1 MALFDTF
8 VVLHVVAAVIGF
20 GSVAISGVYGGT
32 ARHPERQ
39 GAAEE
44 TQRYFRAPGRAEL
57 VLLLV
62 PVLGAVALG
71 LRPDGADFGAFWVI
85 SGFVLWMAA
94 SALLLAVV
102 RPAEAAISR
111 AGPAG
116 DAAAGAR
123 LMWAGAACDLLFVL
137 ALGLMI
143 TQPA

>member
-1 MALFDTF
+1 MTLFDTF

-20 GSVAISGVYGGT
+20 GSVAVSGVYGGT

-39 GAAEE
+39 ESAEE

-57 VLLLV
+57 VLFLV
-62 PVLGAVALG
+62 PVFGAVALG
-71 LRPDGADFGAFWVI
+71 LRPEGADFGAFWVI
-85 SGFVLWMAA
+85 SGLVVWTAA

-102 RPAEAAISR
+102 RPAEAAIRR
-111 AGPAG
+111 AGTAA
-116 DAAAGAR
+116 DAAAGSR
-123 LMWAGAACDLLFVL
+123 LMWAAAACDVLFVV